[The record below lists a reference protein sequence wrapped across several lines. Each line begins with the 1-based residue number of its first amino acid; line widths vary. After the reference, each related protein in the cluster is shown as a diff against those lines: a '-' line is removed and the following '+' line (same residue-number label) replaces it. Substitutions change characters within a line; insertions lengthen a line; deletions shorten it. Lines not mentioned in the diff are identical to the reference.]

1 MLASP
6 MILPLIVCIYIYFV
20 PESPR
25 WLLAKAQQ
33 GDEEKYQKAFAA
45 LCSLRYTKIQ
55 AARDLFTI
63 HHALKAQ
70 REKMKMVKP
79 LRELFTVGRNRR
91 ALTASVLVMIF
102 QQFCGV
108 NILARDLGRVTK

>member
-6 MILPLIVCIYIYFV
+6 MILSLIVCIYIYFV
-20 PESPR
+20 PQGPR

-33 GDEEKYQKAFAA
+33 GDDTKYQKAYAS
-45 LCSLRYTKIQ
+45 LCSLRHTKIQ
-55 AARDLFTI
+55 AAPDPFTI
-63 HHALKAQ
+63 NHALKAQ
-70 REKMKMVKP
+70 REKMKMVKL

-91 ALTASVLVMIF
+91 ALTASVICMYM

-108 NILARDLGRVTK
+108 RS